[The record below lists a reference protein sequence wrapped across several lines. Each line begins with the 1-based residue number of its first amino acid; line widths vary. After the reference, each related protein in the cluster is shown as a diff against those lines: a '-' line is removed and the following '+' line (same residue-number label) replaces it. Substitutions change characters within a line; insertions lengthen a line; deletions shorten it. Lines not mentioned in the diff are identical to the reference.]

1 MKKKMKLR
9 ISAVML
15 SIVLACTM
23 VITPSAFT
31 ARQVSA
37 EESKD
42 TEVNV
47 SKMNRLEKWALVM
60 GTLENDNDKVISN
73 DTAAMYIALCYAG
86 NGQETV
92 KADEFCQKIRNNFN
106 FESFNETVLANV
118 RVNEFFSYDKTTKQV
133 TIKKLSKKPTEECT
147 YIGDNENADG
157 TRTMYGVWTDS
168 NSAAGTKRE
177 TTYVALDLD
186 QENRIISYRTLSS
199 DDVDLTVDFYE
210 TDDDGNNIRSYES
223 NGKVFIPFEQKAEVS
238 YYITIIDRKNE
249 QTVQFDEYDLVGNI
263 FELSLS
269 SDNDNIAE
277 IYDGADA
284 VYTGNEKG
292 STEITYEL
300 KSVKS
305 GNVVFTD
312 TLPCTVYSLSIESGN
327 IFGNYVLPD
336 EIREATANL
345 EGYDGPVVYE
355 WSVNDG
361 IMEKSNEKTCRITAP
376 SNPVNTKILL
386 RVLADDSNVGT
397 SKETV
402 IGETEKDLTVANCD
416 LSFSYRKFVGDSSVE
431 ATGDTLKVGEAYWF
445 SLDGA
450 SFAWD
455 YENGNHTFY
464 TLDFNLNGTS
474 LTATDEEKNLSNDL
488 MSIGIGAGG
497 GYPNR
502 IIKVNQSG
510 TLTITG
516 KIYRDGKLFRETAA
530 RTFKVEGNE
539 VNPSE
544 PTKPSEPTTPSQP
557 ATTTS
562 TKKPTQPTVSVKTTK
577 LKSAKNAK
585 GKKLVVK
592 WKKNTAGNGY
602 QIQYSTSK
610 KFAKGN
616 KTKTISKNKTTS
628 CTIKK
633 LKKKKTYYVRI
644 RTYKKVSGKTYYSE
658 WSSVKKVKIK
668 K

>member
-92 KADEFCQKIRNNFN
+92 KADEFCQEIRNNFN

-118 RVNEFFSYDKTTKQV
+118 RDNEFFSYDQTTKQV

-238 YYITIIDRKNE
+238 YYITIIDRKND

-284 VYTGNEKG
+284 IYTGNEKG
-292 STEITYEL
+292 STKITYEL

-312 TLPCTVYSLSIESGN
+312 TLPCTVYSLSIKSGN
-327 IFGNYVLPD
+327 EWGNYVLPD
-336 EIREATANL
+336 ESREATANL

-355 WSVNDG
+355 WVVNDG

-386 RVLADDSNVGT
+386 RVWADDGNVGT
-397 SKETV
+397 SEGTV

-510 TLTITG
+510 TLTIKG
-516 KIYRDGKLFRETAA
+516 KIYRDGKLFRETAV

-577 LKSAKNAK
+577 LKSVKNAK
-585 GKKLVVK
+585 GKKMTIK
-592 WKKNTAGNGY
+592 WAKNTAGNGY

-628 CTIKK
+628 YTIKK

>member
-60 GTLENDNDKVISN
+60 GTLENDKVISN

-92 KADEFCQKIRNNFN
+92 KADEFCQEIRKNFN
-106 FESFNETVLANV
+106 FESFNETALANV
-118 RVNEFFSYDKTTKQV
+118 RDNEFFSYDKTTKQV

-147 YIGDNENADG
+147 YIGDHENTDG

-186 QENRIISYRTLSS
+186 QENTIISYRTLSS

-223 NGKVFIPFEQKAEVS
+223 NGKVFIPFGQKAEVS
-238 YYITIIDRKNE
+238 YYITIIDRKND
-249 QTVQFDEYDLVGNI
+249 QIVQFDEYDLVGNI
-263 FELSLS
+263 FELSLF

-284 VYTGNEKG
+284 IYTGNEKG
-292 STEITYEL
+292 STKITYEL

-312 TLPCTVYSLSIESGN
+312 TLPCTVYSLSIKSGN
-327 IFGNYVLPD
+327 EWGNYVLPD
-336 EIREATANL
+336 ESREATANL

-355 WSVNDG
+355 WVVNDG

-386 RVLADDSNVGT
+386 RVWADDGNVGT
-397 SKETV
+397 SEGTV

-455 YENGNHTFY
+455 YEFKWNITN
-464 TLDFNLNGTS
+464 
-474 LTATDEEKNLSNDL
+474 SN
-488 MSIGIGAGG
+488 
-497 GYPNR
+497 R
-502 IIKVNQSG
+502 
-510 TLTITG
+510 
-516 KIYRDGKLFRETAA
+516 
-530 RTFKVEGNE
+530 
-539 VNPSE
+539 
-544 PTKPSEPTTPSQP
+544 
-557 ATTTS
+557 
-562 TKKPTQPTVSVKTTK
+562 
-577 LKSAKNAK
+577 
-585 GKKLVVK
+585 
-592 WKKNTAGNGY
+592 
-602 QIQYSTSK
+602 
-610 KFAKGN
+610 
-616 KTKTISKNKTTS
+616 
-628 CTIKK
+628 
-633 LKKKKTYYVRI
+633 
-644 RTYKKVSGKTYYSE
+644 
-658 WSSVKKVKIK
+658 
-668 K
+668 

>member
-1 MKKKMKLR
+1 MKKKLKLK

-15 SIVLACTM
+15 SIVLALTM
-23 VITPSAFT
+23 VATPSAFT
-31 ARQVSA
+31 ARDVSA

-86 NGQETV
+86 KGQETV
-92 KADEFCQKIRNNFN
+92 EADEFCQEIRNNFK
-106 FESFNETVLANV
+106 FESFNETALANV
-118 RVNEFFSYDKTTKQV
+118 RDNEFFSYDQTTKQV

-147 YIGDNENADG
+147 YIGDHENTDG

-186 QENRIISYRTLSS
+186 QENTIISYRTLSS

-238 YYITIIDRKNE
+238 YYITIIDRKND

-284 VYTGNEKG
+284 IYTGNEKG
-292 STEITYEL
+292 STKITYEL

-312 TLPCTVYSLSIESGN
+312 TLPCTVYSLSIKSGN
-327 IFGNYVLPD
+327 EWGNYVLPD
-336 EIREATANL
+336 ESREATANL

-355 WSVNDG
+355 WVVNDG
-361 IMEKSNEKTCRITAP
+361 IMEKSNEKTCRITAS

-386 RVLADDSNVGT
+386 RVWADDGNVGT
-397 SKETV
+397 SEGTV

-497 GYPNR
+497 GFPNR
-502 IIKVNQSG
+502 IITLKQSG

-516 KIYRDGKLFRETAA
+516 KIYRNGNFFRERSKTY
-530 RTFKVEGNE
+530 KVEGN
-539 VNPSE
+539 
-544 PTKPSEPTTPSQP
+544 TTPSQP

-577 LKSAKNAK
+577 LKSVKNAK
-585 GKKLVVK
+585 GKKMTIK
-592 WKKNTAGNGY
+592 WAKNTAGNGY

-628 CTIKK
+628 YTIKK

-644 RTYKKVSGKTYYSE
+644 RTYKKVSGKTYYSG

>member
-92 KADEFCQKIRNNFN
+92 KADEFCQEIRNNFN

-118 RVNEFFSYDKTTKQV
+118 RDNEFFSYDQTTKQV

-238 YYITIIDRKNE
+238 YYITIIDRKN
-249 QTVQFDEYDLVGNI
+249 
-263 FELSLS
+263 
-269 SDNDNIAE
+269 
-277 IYDGADA
+277 
-284 VYTGNEKG
+284 
-292 STEITYEL
+292 
-300 KSVKS
+300 
-305 GNVVFTD
+305 
-312 TLPCTVYSLSIESGN
+312 
-327 IFGNYVLPD
+327 
-336 EIREATANL
+336 
-345 EGYDGPVVYE
+345 
-355 WSVNDG
+355 
-361 IMEKSNEKTCRITAP
+361 
-376 SNPVNTKILL
+376 
-386 RVLADDSNVGT
+386 
-397 SKETV
+397 
-402 IGETEKDLTVANCD
+402 
-416 LSFSYRKFVGDSSVE
+416 
-431 ATGDTLKVGEAYWF
+431 
-445 SLDGA
+445 
-450 SFAWD
+450 
-455 YENGNHTFY
+455 
-464 TLDFNLNGTS
+464 
-474 LTATDEEKNLSNDL
+474 
-488 MSIGIGAGG
+488 
-497 GYPNR
+497 
-502 IIKVNQSG
+502 
-510 TLTITG
+510 
-516 KIYRDGKLFRETAA
+516 
-530 RTFKVEGNE
+530 
-539 VNPSE
+539 
-544 PTKPSEPTTPSQP
+544 
-557 ATTTS
+557 
-562 TKKPTQPTVSVKTTK
+562 
-577 LKSAKNAK
+577 
-585 GKKLVVK
+585 
-592 WKKNTAGNGY
+592 
-602 QIQYSTSK
+602 
-610 KFAKGN
+610 
-616 KTKTISKNKTTS
+616 
-628 CTIKK
+628 
-633 LKKKKTYYVRI
+633 
-644 RTYKKVSGKTYYSE
+644 
-658 WSSVKKVKIK
+658 
-668 K
+668 

>member
-1 MKKKMKLR
+1 MKKKLKLK

-15 SIVLACTM
+15 SIVLVLTM
-23 VITPSAFT
+23 VATPSAFT
-31 ARQVSA
+31 ARDVSA

-47 SKMNRLEKWALVM
+47 SKMNRLEKWALAM

-86 NGQETV
+86 KGQETV
-92 KADEFCQKIRNNFN
+92 EADEFCQEIRNNFK
-106 FESFNETVLANV
+106 FESFNETALANV
-118 RVNEFFSYDKTTKQV
+118 RDNEFFSYDQTTKQV

-147 YIGDNENADG
+147 YIGDHENTDG

-186 QENRIISYRTLSS
+186 QENTIISYRTLSS

-238 YYITIIDRKNE
+238 YYITIIDRKND

-284 VYTGNEKG
+284 IYTGNEKG
-292 STEITYEL
+292 STKITYEL

-312 TLPCTVYSLSIESGN
+312 TLPCTVYSLSIKSGN
-327 IFGNYVLPD
+327 EWGNYVLPD
-336 EIREATANL
+336 ESREATANL
-345 EGYDGPVVYE
+345 EGYDGSVVYE
-355 WSVNDG
+355 WVVNDG

-386 RVLADDSNVGT
+386 RVWADDGNVGT
-397 SKETV
+397 SEGTV

-510 TLTITG
+510 TLTIKG
-516 KIYRDGKLFRETAA
+516 KIYRDGKLFRETAV

-544 PTKPSEPTTPSQP
+544 PTKPSQP

-577 LKSAKNAK
+577 LKSVKNAK
-585 GKKLVVK
+585 GKKMTIK
-592 WKKNTAGNGY
+592 WAKNTAGNGY

-628 CTIKK
+628 YTIKK